1 MKKVCELQINGV
13 QNGHSDRQC
22 VTGKQEN
29 IISVCKIQENKM
41 CYLQNGAQFY
51 WHISENTQQGNN
63 RVDNFEALYC
73 TLALLCI
80 EMGGDEILIE
90 LFRLALGIQVH

>member
-1 MKKVCELQINGV
+1 MILYV
-13 QNGHSDRQC
+13 Q
-22 VTGKQEN
+22 
-29 IISVCKIQENKM
+29 
-41 CYLQNGAQFY
+41 QNGAQFY
-51 WHISENTQQGNN
+51 WHISENTQQINN

-90 LFRLALGIQVH
+90 LFRLALGIQVPLLECESGLVQLVQSK

>member
-1 MKKVCELQINGV
+1 MRKVEV
-13 QNGHSDRQC
+13 QLF
-22 VTGKQEN
+22 
-29 IISVCKIQENKM
+29 
-41 CYLQNGAQFY
+41 CYVEAFFSNDQNGALFY
-51 WHISENTQQGNN
+51 WHMSENTQQINN

-90 LFRLALGIQVH
+90 LFRLALGIQVCILILKFIEQTVEQVE